1 MQFSEVVHTERNRY
15 PYRDLDYNSIMR
27 FAIEH
32 LPRIAATYQVTPVD
46 YKAARSWLTDSDLT
60 SLVRT
65 TELAGAIEGGFGVT
79 LAQADMSISLKPG
92 DEALLIC
99 LSFSVLLAWAQGG
112 IIPLEEDWRCLLVQ
126 VQNPRGATSPV
137 SATATLDVTS
147 N

>member
-1 MQFSEVVHTERNRY
+1 MLCTIESDREGY
-15 PYRDLDYNSIMR
+15 SDLDYNSIMR

-32 LPRIAATYQVTPVD
+32 LPRAAATYRVTPVD
-46 YKAARSWLTDSDLT
+46 YKAARSWLTDGDLT

-65 TELAGAIEGGFGVT
+65 TELAGAIGGGFGVT
-79 LAQADMSISLKPG
+79 LAQADTSITLHPG

-112 IIPLEEDWRCLLVQ
+112 IIPLEDDWRCLLIQ
-126 VQNPRGATSPV
+126 VHNPHAVTPPV
-137 SATATLDVTS
+137 SAAVALDVTS